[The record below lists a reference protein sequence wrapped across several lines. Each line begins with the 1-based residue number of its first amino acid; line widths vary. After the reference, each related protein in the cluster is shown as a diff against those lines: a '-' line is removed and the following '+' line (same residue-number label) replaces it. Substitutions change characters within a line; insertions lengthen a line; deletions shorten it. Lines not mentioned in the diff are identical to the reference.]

1 MSVLSHMKSMQKEM
15 SAAEKKIYCFIRD
28 NSEKAA
34 SMTANEIAE
43 ASGASAPTVVRFSKK
58 MGFNSLT
65 DFKIELSAETMQE
78 RSNNTYSDVD
88 HDESFHS
95 LKNKLASNARYTI
108 DETTAL
114 FNEEEF
120 LEACT
125 LLEEKEFCYVL
136 GIGAS
141 NLAATDIVQKWSRLG
156 KNIISEPDY
165 NTILPQLV
173 LHQKEAVIWL
183 VSNSGLTSELIAL
196 AETAKDLGIPIITLT
211 QFGQNPLAKLSD
223 VCLQTSRPTE
233 ATYRSAATD
242 SILAQFIT
250 IDLLFYVYIS
260 RNKENAEKIYTTRA
274 IVQEYRKKYL

>member
-1 MSVLSHMKSMQKEM
+1 MSVLSHMQSMQNDM
-15 SAAEKKIYCFIRD
+15 STAEKKIYLFIRE

-34 SMTANEIAE
+34 GMTATEIAE

-65 DFKIELSAETMQE
+65 DLKIELSAETMQQ
-78 RSNNTYSDVD
+78 RSNNTYSDVSQ
-88 HDESFHS
+88 DESFHT

-120 LEACT
+120 LQACQ
-125 LLEEKEFCYVL
+125 LLEEKDFCYVL

-141 NLAATDIVQKWSRLG
+141 NLTATDIVQKWSRLG

-183 VSNSGLTSELIAL
+183 VSNSGLTSELLAL

-250 IDLLFYVYIS
+250 VDLLFYVYLS
-260 RNKENAEKIYTTRA
+260 RNKEHAEKIYTTRA
-274 IVQEYRKKYL
+274 VVQEYRKKYF

>member
-1 MSVLSHMKSMQKEM
+1 MEPL
-15 SAAEKKIYCFIRD
+15 R
-28 NSEKAA
+28 
-34 SMTANEIAE
+34 
-43 ASGASAPTVVRFSKK
+43 
-58 MGFNSLT
+58 
-65 DFKIELSAETMQE
+65 
-78 RSNNTYSDVD
+78 
-88 HDESFHS
+88 
-95 LKNKLASNARYTI
+95 
-108 DETTAL
+108 
-114 FNEEEF
+114 
-120 LEACT
+120 
-125 LLEEKEFCYVL
+125 
-136 GIGAS
+136 
-141 NLAATDIVQKWSRLG
+141 

-274 IVQEYRKKYL
+274 IVQEYRKNIFKKTLKGDNSFQGLLLNTVSKY

>member
-1 MSVLSHMKSMQKEM
+1 MSVLSHMESMQQEM
-15 SAAEKKIYCFIRD
+15 SAAEKKIYFFIRE

-34 SMTANEIAE
+34 GMPAAEIAK
-43 ASGASAPTVVRFSKK
+43 ASGTSAPTVVRFSKK
-58 MGFNSLT
+58 MGFSSLT
-65 DFKIELSAETMQE
+65 DLKIELSAETMQK
-78 RSNNTYSDVD
+78 RSNNTYSDVAA
-88 HDESFHS
+88 DESFHS

-114 FNEEEF
+114 FNEDDF
-120 LEACT
+120 LAACV

-156 KNIISEPDY
+156 KNIINEPDY
-165 NTILPQLV
+165 NTILPQLI
-173 LHQKEAVIWL
+173 LHQDQAVIWL

-211 QFGQNPLAKLSD
+211 QFGQNPLAKLAN

-233 ATYRSAATD
+233 SSYRSAATD

-250 IDLLFYVYIS
+250 VDTLFYFYIN
-260 RNKENAEKIYTTRA
+260 RNKENAEKIFTTRA
-274 IVQEYRKKYL
+274 IVQEYRQKYF

>member
-1 MSVLSHMKSMQKEM
+1 MQKDM

-43 ASGASAPTVVRFSKK
+43 ASGSSAPTVVRFSKK

-65 DFKIELSAETMQE
+65 DFKIELSAETMQK
-78 RSNNTYSDVD
+78 RSKNTYSDVD

-95 LKNKLASNARYTI
+95 LKSKLASNARFTI

-114 FNEEEF
+114 FSEEEF
-120 LEACT
+120 ISACK
-125 LLEEKEFCYVL
+125 LLEEKAFCYVL

-156 KNIISEPDY
+156 KNVISEPDY

-183 VSNSGLTSELIAL
+183 ISNSGLTSELIAL

-223 VCLQTSRPTE
+223 VSLRTSRPTE

-260 RNKENAEKIYTTRA
+260 RNQENAEKIYTTRA
-274 IVQEYRKKYL
+274 IVQEYRKKYF

>member
-1 MSVLSHMKSMQKEM
+1 MSVLSHMESMQQEM
-15 SAAEKKIYCFIRD
+15 SAAEKKIYCFIRE
-28 NSEKAA
+28 NSAKVAG
-34 SMTANEIAE
+34 MTASEIAK

-58 MGFNSLT
+58 MGFSSLT
-65 DFKIELSAETMQE
+65 DLKIELSAETMQE

-114 FNEEEF
+114 FNEKDF
-120 LEACT
+120 LAACT

-141 NLAATDIVQKWSRLG
+141 NLAAADIVQKWSRLG

-173 LHQKEAVIWL
+173 LHQENAVVWL

-211 QFGQNPLAKLSD
+211 QFGQNPLAKLAD
-223 VCLQTSRPTE
+223 VCLRTSRPTE
-233 ATYRSAATD
+233 STYRSAATD

-250 IDLLFYVYIS
+250 VDLLFYVYIS
-260 RNKENAEKIYTTRA
+260 RNKDNAEKIFTTRA
-274 IVQEYRKKYL
+274 IVQEYRQKYF

>member
-1 MSVLSHMKSMQKEM
+1 MSVLSHMKSMQREM
-15 SAAEKKIYCFIRD
+15 SAAEKKIYCFIHE

-34 SMTANEIAE
+34 GMTASEIAE
-43 ASGASAPTVVRFSKK
+43 AAGTSAPTVVRFSKK
-58 MGFNSLT
+58 MGYNSLT
-65 DFKIELSAETMQE
+65 DLKIELSAETIQE
-78 RSNNTYSDVD
+78 RNNNSYSDVD
-88 HDESFHS
+88 QNEPFHS
-95 LKNKLASNARYTI
+95 LKNKLASNARFTI

-114 FNEEEF
+114 FNEKEF
-120 LEACT
+120 IDACK

-141 NLAATDIVQKWSRLG
+141 SLAAMDIVQKWSRLG

-173 LHQKEAVIWL
+173 LHEKEAVIWL
-183 VSNSGLTSELIAL
+183 VSNSGMTSELISL
-196 AETAKDLGIPIITLT
+196 AETAKDLGIPVITLT
-211 QFGQNPLAKLSD
+211 QFGQNPLTKLSD

-260 RNKENAEKIYTTRA
+260 RNKENAEKIYSTRA
-274 IVQEYRKKYL
+274 IVQEYRKKYF

>member
-1 MSVLSHMKSMQKEM
+1 MSVLSHMKSMQLEM
-15 SAAEKKIYCFIRD
+15 SAAEKKIYFFIRE

-34 SMTANEIAE
+34 GMTANEIAE
-43 ASGASAPTVVRFSKK
+43 AAGTSAPTVVRFSKK
-58 MGFNSLT
+58 IGYHSLT
-65 DFKIELSAETMQE
+65 DLKIELSAETIQE
-78 RSNNTYSDVD
+78 RNNNTYSDVD
-88 HDESFHS
+88 HDEPFHN
-95 LKNKLASNARYTI
+95 LKNKLASNARFTI

-114 FNEEEF
+114 FNEKEF
-120 LEACT
+120 IEACK
-125 LLEEKEFCYVL
+125 LLEEKKFCYVL

-141 NLAATDIVQKWSRLG
+141 NLAAMDIVQKWSRLG

-173 LHQKEAVIWL
+173 LHEKEAVIWL
-183 VSNSGLTSELIAL
+183 ISNSGLTSELIAL
-196 AETAKDLGIPIITLT
+196 AETAKDLGIPVITLT

-250 IDLLFYVYIS
+250 VDLLFYVYIS
-260 RNKENAEKIYTTRA
+260 RNKENAEKIYSTRA
-274 IVQEYRKKYL
+274 IVQEYRKKYF

>member
-1 MSVLSHMKSMQKEM
+1 MSVLSHMESMEQEM
-15 SAAEKKIYCFIRD
+15 SAAEKKIYRFIRE

-34 SMTANEIAE
+34 GMTASEIAK

-58 MGFNSLT
+58 MGFSSLT
-65 DFKIELSAETMQE
+65 ALKIELSAETMQE
-78 RSNNTYSDVD
+78 RSNNTYSDVGQ
-88 HDESFHS
+88 DESFHS

-108 DETTAL
+108 DETSAL
-114 FNEEEF
+114 FNEEDF
-120 LEACT
+120 LAACT
-125 LLEEKEFCYVL
+125 LLEEKEYCYVL

-156 KNIISEPDY
+156 KNMINEPDY

-173 LHQKEAVIWL
+173 LHHDKAVIWL

-196 AETAKDLGIPIITLT
+196 AETAKELGIPIITLT
-211 QFGQNPLAKLSD
+211 QFGQNPLAKLAN

-233 ATYRSAATD
+233 SAYRSAATD

-250 IDLLFYVYIS
+250 VDLLFYVYIN
-260 RNKENAEKIYTTRA
+260 RNKENAEKIFTTHA
-274 IVQEYRKKYL
+274 IVQEYRQKYF